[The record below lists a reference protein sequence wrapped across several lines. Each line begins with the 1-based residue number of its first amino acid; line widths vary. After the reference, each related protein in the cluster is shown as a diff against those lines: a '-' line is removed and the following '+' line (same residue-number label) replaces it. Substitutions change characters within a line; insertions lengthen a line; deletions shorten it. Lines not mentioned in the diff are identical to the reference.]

1 MAGVNINKPVGATR
15 KKKVVGRGTGSGK
28 GSTAGRGTKG
38 QNSRSGGGV
47 RPGFEGGQMPL
58 YRRIARRGFS
68 NYPFKKEYALVK
80 LEDLNVFADGETVDR
95 KSLVAKGLLSSGALA
110 SGKVP
115 IKLLGNGELSRKL
128 IVNVDKLTAGA
139 REKIEKAGGKVT
151 DQATAGSEKKAD
163 KNGE

>member
-1 MAGVNINKPVGATR
+1 MAGVNINKPVGAT
-15 KKKVVGRGTGSGK
+15 KKKKIVGRGAGSGK

-38 QNSRSGGGV
+38 QNSRSGGSV

-80 LEDLNVFADGETVDR
+80 LGDLNVFADGETVDR
-95 KSLVAKGLLSSGALA
+95 KSLVAKGLLTSGAPAL
-110 SGKVP
+110 SKVP
-115 IKLLGNGELSRKL
+115 IKILGNGEISKKL

-139 REKIEKAGGKVT
+139 KEKIEKAGGKVAT
-151 DQATAGSEKKAD
+151 QAAAGGAKKAD